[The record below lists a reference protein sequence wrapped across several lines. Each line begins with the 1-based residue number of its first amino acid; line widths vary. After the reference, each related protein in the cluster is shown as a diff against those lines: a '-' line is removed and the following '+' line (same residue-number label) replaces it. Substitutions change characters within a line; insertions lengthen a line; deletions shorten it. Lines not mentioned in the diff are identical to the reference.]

1 MQQLFHALSQAF
13 NTLLEAYHFPLHAHE
28 PFPPCLHTCR
38 LERKLLRNVVYYDD
52 YCITHEDEDYMKQ
65 QYDIKLEQ
73 QDNYFVR
80 TYPDVRA

>member
-1 MQQLFHALSQAF
+1 MHLP
-13 NTLLEAYHFPLHAHE
+13 LLPLL
-28 PFPPCLHTCR
+28 LHMCR

-80 TYPDVRA
+80 TYPDVRAWNMGAGRDTG